1 MKKKGKIALLAAVVL
16 GIGMSVSYAHI
27 VPGWDEP
34 YDPPN
39 YYSPTNIS
47 IPDSAPSPFALRE
60 LMRGDVYTTRATS
73 RASCLATIMPISIR
87 ISSRSS

>member
-39 YYSPTNIS
+39 YYS
-47 IPDSAPSPFALRE
+47 
-60 LMRGDVYTTRATS
+60 TTRATS